1 MTNDNLS
8 KEERRIQE
16 LGDKSS
22 QTLLFLSFALVVVA
36 TLKGKSDASRQVELK
51 QAMYWWSWALF
62 PVLAGILPIKEFG
75 EGKIAWY
82 RVVRWYKVVLLW
94 TAILMIGWGA
104 WKFSGAISQVFLTS
118 VYFEYQQ
125 VFWVMSTA

>member
-62 PVLAGILPIKEFG
+62 PVLAGIL
-75 EGKIAWY
+75 
-82 RVVRWYKVVLLW
+82 
-94 TAILMIGWGA
+94 MIGWGA